1 MEAMAGHKVSDTAT
15 GCVGTVSWKL
25 GDWDKMLVVMYSVP
39 YSHDFHSNWLAVGIF
54 NIEDTTDY
62 YEMMYYKTENGFRR
76 KKFYRNGDPVEYTG
90 DEQFSVQGTMGSQH
104 KPEIRISLAPKS
116 TSNMASGIKAMF

>member
-54 NIEDTTDY
+54 NIEDTTDLR
-62 YEMMYYKTENGFRR
+62 NDVLQNR
-76 KKFYRNGDPVEYTG
+76 KWIQKEKILP
-90 DEQFSVQGTMGSQH
+90 
-104 KPEIRISLAPKS
+104 
-116 TSNMASGIKAMF
+116 